1 MSAKQGL
8 GEKTPGFAEYLA
20 RRKIVF
26 LVTYFGYIS
35 CYLVRNNFKLLS
47 EELRLANDWSLTEV
61 GFILTAFTITYG
73 SGKFV
78 MGMVVDQFKLNRVF
92 AVSLAISAIAAIMM
106 GFVESIVLMFIL
118 MLILGLAQG
127 ATAPATLS
135 MIGAWY
141 NNHLRGS
148 RVAVWN
154 TAQNLGAALL
164 PIVIAGLLAL
174 AGPSNLAVAFWVPG
188 LVVLVCCFFFYK
200 YGGDRPESEG
210 LPSLKEMYGEAGQ
223 PKANHVEG
231 DTYWKILRQEVLT
244 SRVLLMIALVNALL
258 YFLRFGILNW
268 MPAYLGGDK
277 MFSVFQVQAAI
288 SVLEWLAIPGS
299 LFFAWLAIKWPNKQS
314 LVGSISMLIC
324 GSAVFFYIIVENFV
338 GILIIVAVL
347 GTTIYG
353 PQLIINIMTLN
364 FVSSRSSGAAVGFVG
379 LAGYILGELSANF
392 VMPIA
397 AENFSWTVSIS
408 LIIVV
413 AVLCILCYGSLY
425 RAERRIVKTEEA

>member
-1 MSAKQGL
+1 MQAAEAL
-8 GEKTPGFAEYLA
+8 EEKTPGFGEYLA

-47 EELRLANDWSLTEV
+47 EEMRIANDWTLTQV

-73 SGKFV
+73 LGKFF
-78 MGMVVDQFKLNRVF
+78 MGLVVDQFKLNRVF
-92 AVSLAISAIAAIMM
+92 AISLAISALAAIVM
-106 GFVESIVLMFIL
+106 GFVKSVILLFLL
-118 MLILGLAQG
+118 MLVLGMAQG

-148 RVAVWN
+148 RVAIWN

-188 LVVLVCCFFFYK
+188 VVVLVCSFFFYK
-200 YGGDRPESEG
+200 YGGDRPETEG
-210 LPSLKEMYGEAGQ
+210 LPSLREMYGEAGE

-231 DTYWKILRQEVLT
+231 DSYWKILRQEVLT
-244 SRVLLMIALVNALL
+244 SRVLLLIALVNALL

-277 MFSVFQVQAAI
+277 MFSVFQVQASI

-314 LVGSISMLIC
+314 MVGSISMLVC
-324 GSAVFFYIIVENFV
+324 AVSVVFYILVDSFV
-338 GILIIVAVL
+338 GILFIVAVL

-364 FVSSRSSGAAVGFVG
+364 FVSPRSSGAAVGFVG
-379 LAGYILGELSANF
+379 LAGYLLGELSANF
-392 VMPIA
+392 VMPIVA
-397 AENFSWTVSIS
+397 DNFSWTISIS
-408 LIIVV
+408 LVIVV
-413 AVLCILCYGSLY
+413 AILCILCYGSLY
-425 RAERRIVKTEEA
+425 RAEKQIVKT